1 MQTRLSR
8 FGFVVLAALGL
19 AVVTLSAPPMLGG
32 PTPAAAQASED
43 FIYALEPYGRWIR
56 HARFGEVWVPADL
69 PRGWRP
75 YEYGHWVYTD
85 EWGWFWVSDPE
96 EEDWGWVTFHY
107 GRWAHE
113 RRIGWFWVPGDEW
126 APAWV
131 DWRYGDGTVGW
142 APLPPD
148 PYIAVYE
155 ADPLFWAFVA
165 VRYLTQPRWRHY
177 AVSSRHRAAWLRRSH
192 VVNRTFGVRGA
203 RLAINPGLSPAFVAA
218 QTHSALPA
226 YRVRPRVLGRT
237 QGVAGAVQVNRA
249 DLRAGRGTQ
258 PRGRNA
264 RRGSGA
270 NAVTLQQTTTIKPST
285 SAAPQRLQKGQR
297 GHLGSH
303 PPRAAQ
309 GGAAPKQQQVQPP
322 PPAQPQPLQQQKAPQ
337 PVQQQQQRQQ
347 RDHQPPQAK
356 PTRPLVPQTPP
367 PAVKK
372 QMPAPT
378 GKKLTPPPAVKKQTP
393 PPTVK
398 KALPSTMKKQ
408 VPAPT
413 VKQAPP
419 PTVKRVA
426 PPPTVKR
433 VAPPAQPKHPVVKQA
448 PPPKPAQVHK
458 PRPPATKQAAPAKPA
473 AKPAAKNK
481 ETNKKKSDKKKPDE
495 KQ

>member
-1 MQTRLSR
+1 MPIAFTWRRLC
-8 FGFVVLAALGL
+8 AAAVIGL
-19 AVVTLSAPPMLGG
+19 AVALGSLAAPPTLGG
-32 PTPAAAQASED
+32 PTPVAAQVSED

-56 HARFGEVWVPADL
+56 HRRFGEVWVPADL
-69 PRGWRP
+69 PRDWRP

-96 EEDWGWVTFHY
+96 EEDWGWIAFHY
-107 GRWAHE
+107 GRWAFE
-113 RRIGWFWVPGDEW
+113 RGLGWFWVPGDEW

-148 PYIAVYE
+148 EFIDAYE
-155 ADPLFWAFVA
+155 AEPVYWVFVP
-165 VRYLTQPRWRHY
+165 VRYVTARRWRHY
-177 AVSSRHRAAWLRRSH
+177 AVESRHRAAWLRRSH

-203 RLAINPGLSPAFVAA
+203 RLAVNPGLSPAFVAA

-226 YRVRPRVLGRT
+226 YRVRPRVFAHT

-258 PRGRNA
+258 PRS
-264 RRGSGA
+264 RGSGA
-270 NAVTLQQTTTIKPST
+270 NAVTLQQTTAIKPST
-285 SAAPQRLQKGQR
+285 SAAPQQLQKGQR

-309 GGAAPKQQQVQPP
+309 GGAAPQQQVQPP
-322 PPAQPQPLQQQKAPQ
+322 PSAQPQPLQQQQQQQQKSPQ

-347 RDHQPPQAK
+347 RDRQTPQVK
-356 PTRPLVPQTPP
+356 PAAPLAPQTPP

-372 QMPAPT
+372 TA
-378 GKKLTPPPAVKKQTP
+378 P
-393 PPTVK
+393 PPT
-398 KALPSTMKKQ
+398 MQKQ

-413 VKQAPP
+413 VKQPSP
-419 PTVKRVA
+419 PTVKRAA

-433 VAPPAQPKHPVVKQA
+433 VAPPAQPKHPVVRQA
-448 PPPKPAQVHK
+448 PPPAK
-458 PRPPATKQAAPAKPA
+458 KQAAPAKPA
-473 AKPAAKNK
+473 AKPAAK
-481 ETNKKKSDKKKPDE
+481 KKPDDKKKPDE
-495 KQ
+495 KK

>member
-1 MQTRLSR
+1 MKQEPTMQTRLSR
-8 FGFVVLAALGL
+8 FGFAVLAALGL

-32 PTPAAAQASED
+32 PTPAAAQVSED
-43 FIYALEPYGRWIR
+43 FVYALEPYGRWIR
-56 HARFGEVWVPADL
+56 HRRFGEVWVPADL
-69 PRGWRP
+69 PRDWRP

-96 EEDWGWVTFHY
+96 EEDWGWIAFHY
-107 GRWAHE
+107 GRWAFE
-113 RRIGWFWVPGDEW
+113 RGLGWFWVPGDEW

-131 DWRYGDGTVGW
+131 DWRYGDGYVGW

-155 ADPLFWAFVA
+155 ADPLFWVFVA
-165 VRYLTQPRWRHY
+165 VRHLTQPRWRHY
-177 AVSSRHRAAWLRRSH
+177 AVESRHRAAWLRRSH

-203 RLAINPGLSPAFVAA
+203 RLAVNPGLSPAFVAA

-258 PRGRNA
+258 PRGRS
-264 RRGSGA
+264 RSSGA

-285 SAAPQRLQKGQR
+285 SAAPQQLQKGQR

-309 GGAAPKQQQVQPP
+309 GGAAPNQQQIQPP
-322 PPAQPQPLQQQKAPQ
+322 PSAQPQPLQQQKSPQ
-337 PVQQQQQRQQ
+337 PVQQQQQR
-347 RDHQPPQAK
+347 DHQPPQVK
-356 PTRPLVPQTPP
+356 PTPPLVPQTPP
-367 PAVKK
+367 PAVKQ
-372 QMPAPT
+372 QMPAP
-378 GKKLTPPPAVKKQTP
+378 AVKTQTP

-398 KALPSTMKKQ
+398 KALPPTMKKQ

-413 VKQAPP
+413 VKQSPP

-426 PPPTVKR
+426 PPPTVKHA
-433 VAPPAQPKHPVVKQA
+433 APPAQPKRPVVKQA
-448 PPPKPAQVHK
+448 PPPAK
-458 PRPPATKQAAPAKPA
+458 KQAAPAKPA
-473 AKPAAKNK
+473 AKPAAK
-481 ETNKKKSDKKKPDE
+481 KKSDDKKKPDE

>member
-309 GGAAPKQQQVQPP
+309 GGVAPKQQQVQPP

-481 ETNKKKSDKKKPDE
+481 NTNKKKSDKKKPDE